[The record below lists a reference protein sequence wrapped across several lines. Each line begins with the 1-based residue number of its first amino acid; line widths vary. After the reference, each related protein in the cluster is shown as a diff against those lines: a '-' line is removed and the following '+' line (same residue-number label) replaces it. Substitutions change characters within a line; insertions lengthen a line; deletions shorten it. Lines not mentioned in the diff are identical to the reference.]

1 MLPPWPQGEGPA
13 RSVGGVVQGFNGGT
27 KNIIRTFMI
36 DILLLIAGLALI
48 LVGAN
53 YLVDGA
59 SHVAKRLGMSDFI
72 IGMTI
77 VGIGTSTPEMVVSFA
92 SAIKGNADIA
102 VGNVLGS
109 NLFNT
114 LMILGITSLFT
125 PIALTSNN
133 VKKDIPFSLLA
144 AFVLCVM
151 GCGVWLDGAA
161 VNSISRVN
169 GIMLLSLFG
178 VFMAYTIFSGSSQ
191 AALAEGGAAQEEL
204 SGSKKLPSVWVSV
217 VMILGGLCGLVFG
230 GDMFVN
236 AASAIARSLGVSD
249 AVIAVTIV
257 AGGTS
262 MPELASCVVAAL
274 KKNTDQALG
283 NVIGSN
289 VSNIFLILG
298 GSATIHPLV
307 MNGVKP
313 LDLIT
318 LMVSSVLVFLFA
330 FTFKKKSIDRIEGA
344 ILVCIYIAFVA
355 LTLRSL

>member
-1 MLPPWPQGEGPA
+1 
-13 RSVGGVVQGFNGGT
+13 
-27 KNIIRTFMI
+27 MI

-59 SHVAKRLGMSDFI
+59 SSIAKRAGLSDFI

-109 NLFNT
+109 NIFNT
-114 LMILGITSLFT
+114 LMILGCTALFSPIT
-125 PIALTSNN
+125 LTSNN
-133 VKKDIPFSLLA
+133 IKKDIPFALLA
-144 AFVLCVM
+144 SFVLCTM
-151 GCGVWLDGAA
+151 GCATWLDGTA
-161 VNSISRVN
+161 VNAISRVN
-169 GIMLLSLFG
+169 GIMLLCLFG
-178 VFMAYTIFSGSSQ
+178 VFMAYTIYSSTSSAVNDSTVGS
-191 AALAEGGAAQEEL
+191 
-204 SGSKKLPSVWVSV
+204 SGSKKATPVWAAVLMV
-217 VMILGGLCGLVFG
+217 LGGLCGLVFG

-236 AASAIARSLGVSD
+236 SASAIARRLGVSD

-262 MPELASCVVAAL
+262 LPELASCLVAAF

-307 MNGVKP
+307 MNGVRP
-313 LDLIT
+313 LELIT
-318 LMVSSVLVFLFA
+318 LMLSSVLMFLFA
-330 FTFKKKSIDRIEGA
+330 FTFKKKQIDRIEGA
-344 ILVCIYIAFVA
+344 MLVCIYIAFIVI
-355 LTLRSL
+355 TLQSL

>member
-1 MLPPWPQGEGPA
+1 
-13 RSVGGVVQGFNGGT
+13 
-27 KNIIRTFMI
+27 MI
-36 DILLLIAGLALI
+36 DILLLIVGLVLI
-48 LVGAN
+48 LTGAN

-59 SHVAKRLGMSDFI
+59 SAIAKRAGLSDFI
-72 IGMTI
+72 IGLTI

-109 NLFNT
+109 NIFNT
-114 LMILGITSLFT
+114 LMILGATALFS
-125 PIALTSNN
+125 PIRLTSNN
-133 VKKDIPFSLLA
+133 VKKDIPFALLA
-144 AFVLCVM
+144 AFVLCTF
-151 GCGVWLDGAA
+151 GCSTWLDGTA
-161 VNSISRVN
+161 VNTISRVG
-169 GIMLLSLFG
+169 GILLLSLFG
-178 VFMAYTIFSGSSQ
+178 VFMAYTIYSSSSQ
-191 AALAEGGAAQEEL
+191 GATTDNPDNP
-204 SGSKKLPSVWVSV
+204 SGSKKTAPIWLASL
-217 VMILGGLCGLVFG
+217 MILGGLCGLVFG

-236 AASAIARSLGVSD
+236 AASAIAKSLGVSD

-262 MPELASCVVAAL
+262 LPELASCLVAAY

-307 MNGVKP
+307 MAGTKP

-318 LMVSSVLVFLFA
+318 LMVSSLLIFLFA
-330 FTFKKKSIDRIEGA
+330 FTFKKKQIDRIEGA
-344 ILVCIYIAFVA
+344 LLVCLYIAFVV
-355 LTLRSL
+355 LTLKSL

>member
-1 MLPPWPQGEGPA
+1 
-13 RSVGGVVQGFNGGT
+13 
-27 KNIIRTFMI
+27 MI

-59 SHVAKRLGMSDFI
+59 SSIAKKAGLSDFI

-109 NLFNT
+109 NIFNT
-114 LMILGITSLFT
+114 LMILGCTALFS

-133 VKKDIPFSLLA
+133 IKKDIPFALLA
-144 AFVLCVM
+144 SFVLCTM
-151 GCGVWLDGAA
+151 GCATWLDGTA
-161 VNSISRVN
+161 VNAISRVN
-169 GIMLLSLFG
+169 GIMLLCLFG
-178 VFMAYTIFSGSSQ
+178 VFMAYTIYSSTS
-191 AALAEGGAAQEEL
+191 AATANPLPDSSSAEKLPES
-204 SGSKKLPSVWVSV
+204 SGSKKSTPVWLAV
-217 VMILGGLCGLVFG
+217 VMVLGGLCGLVFG

-236 AASAIARSLGVSD
+236 SASAIARSLGVSD

-262 MPELASCVVAAL
+262 LPELASCLVAAF

-307 MNGVKP
+307 MNGIRP
-313 LDLIT
+313 IELIT
-318 LMVSSVLVFLFA
+318 LLLSSFLVFLFA
-330 FTFKKKSIDRIEGA
+330 FTFKKKQIDRIEGA
-344 ILVCIYIAFVA
+344 LLVCIYIAFIVI
-355 LTLRSL
+355 TLQSL

>member
-1 MLPPWPQGEGPA
+1 M
-13 RSVGGVVQGFNGGT
+13 
-27 KNIIRTFMI
+27 
-36 DILLLIAGLALI
+36 DILILIIGLALI
-48 LVGAN
+48 LLGAN

-59 SHVAKRLGMSDFI
+59 SAIAKKAGLSDFI

-114 LMILGITSLFT
+114 LMILGITALFY
-125 PIALTSNN
+125 PIRLTSNN
-133 VKKDIPFSLLA
+133 VKKDIPFALLA
-144 AFVLCVM
+144 AFVLCTF
-151 GCGVWLDGAA
+151 GCSTWLDNTT
-161 VNSISRVN
+161 VNTISRVG
-169 GIMLLSLFG
+169 GILLLSLFG
-178 VFMAYTIFSGSSQ
+178 VFMAYTIYSSSSQ
-191 AALAEGGAAQEEL
+191 KDSLPDNS
-204 SGSKKLPSVWVSV
+204 SGNIKATPVWKATLMV
-217 VMILGGLCGLVFG
+217 LGGLCGLVFG

-236 AASAIARSLGVSD
+236 SASAIAKSLGVSD

-262 MPELASCVVAAL
+262 MPELASCLVAAF

-307 MNGVKP
+307 MSGTKP

-318 LMVSSVLVFLFA
+318 LMIASLLVFIFA
-330 FTFKKKSIDRIEGA
+330 FTFKKKQIDRIEGA
-344 ILVCIYIAFVA
+344 LLVCIYIGFIA
-355 LTLRSL
+355 LTLHSL

>member
-1 MLPPWPQGEGPA
+1 
-13 RSVGGVVQGFNGGT
+13 
-27 KNIIRTFMI
+27 MI

-59 SHVAKRLGMSDFI
+59 SSIAKRAGLSDFI

-92 SAIKGNADIA
+92 SAIKGNADMA

-114 LMILGITSLFT
+114 LMILGCTALFS

-133 VKKDIPFSLLA
+133 IKKDIPFALLA
-144 AFVLCVM
+144 SFVLCTM
-151 GCGVWLDGAA
+151 GCATWLDGTA
-161 VNSISRVN
+161 VNAISRVN
-169 GIMLLSLFG
+169 GIMLLCLFG
-178 VFMAYTIFSGSSQ
+178 VFMAYTIYSASASHAAGNENSGVES
-191 AALAEGGAAQEEL
+191 
-204 SGSKKLPSVWVSV
+204 SGSKKATPVWAAVLMV
-217 VMILGGLCGLVFG
+217 LGGLCGLVFG

-236 AASAIARSLGVSD
+236 SASAIARRLGVSD

-262 MPELASCVVAAL
+262 LPELASCLVAAF

-307 MNGVKP
+307 MNGIKP
-313 LDLIT
+313 LELIT
-318 LMVSSVLVFLFA
+318 LMLSSVLVFLFA
-330 FTFKKKSIDRIEGA
+330 FTFKKKQIDRIEGA
-344 ILVCIYIAFVA
+344 ILVCIYIAFIVI
-355 LTLRSL
+355 TLQSL

>member
-1 MLPPWPQGEGPA
+1 
-13 RSVGGVVQGFNGGT
+13 
-27 KNIIRTFMI
+27 MI
-36 DILLLIAGLALI
+36 DILLLIVGLALI

-59 SHVAKRLGMSDFI
+59 SHIAKRAGLSDFI

-109 NLFNT
+109 NIFNT
-114 LMILGITSLFT
+114 LMILGITALFS
-125 PIALTSNN
+125 PIPLTSNN
-133 VKKDIPFSLLA
+133 IKKDIPFSLLA

-151 GCGVWLDGAA
+151 GFSTILDGTT
-161 VNSISRVN
+161 VNAISRVN
-169 GIMLLSLFG
+169 GIMLLCLFG
-178 VFMAYTIFSGSSQ
+178 VFMAYSIFSSTSQ
-191 AALAEGGAAQEEL
+191 KGNNLPDES
-204 SGSKKLPSVWVSV
+204 SGSKKLPPIWLSIIMV
-217 VMILGGLCGLVFG
+217 LGGLCGLVFG

-236 AASAIARSLGVSD
+236 SASALARSLGVSD

-262 MPELASCVVAAL
+262 LPELASCAVAAL

-307 MNGVKP
+307 MAGTKP
-313 LDLIT
+313 LDFIT
-318 LMVSSVLVFLFA
+318 LMLSSLLVFLFA
-330 FTFKKKSIDRIEGA
+330 FTFKKKSVDRIEGA
-344 ILVCIYIAFVA
+344 ILVCIYVAFVT
-355 LTLRSL
+355 LTLQSL

>member
-1 MLPPWPQGEGPA
+1 M
-13 RSVGGVVQGFNGGT
+13 
-27 KNIIRTFMI
+27 
-36 DILLLIAGLALI
+36 DILLLIIGLALI
-48 LVGAN
+48 LLGAN

-59 SHVAKRLGMSDFI
+59 SAIAKRAGLSDFI

-109 NLFNT
+109 NIFNT
-114 LMILGITSLFT
+114 LMILGATALFS

-133 VKKDIPFSLLA
+133 IKKDIPFALLA
-144 AFVLCVM
+144 AFVFCVM
-151 GCGVWLDGAA
+151 GSAIWLDGAA
-161 VNSISRVN
+161 ENTISRVN
-169 GIMLLSLFG
+169 GIMLLCLFG
-178 VFMAYTIFSGSSQ
+178 VFMAYTIYSSTS
-191 AALAEGGAAQEEL
+191 AQGNTLPDSANDNNL
-204 SGSKKLPSVWVSV
+204 SGSKKATPMWLSAIMV
-217 VMILGGLCGLVFG
+217 VGGLCGLVFG

-236 AASAIARSLGVSD
+236 SASAIAKKLGVSD
-249 AVIAVTIV
+249 AVIAVTIM

-262 MPELASCVVAAL
+262 LPELASCLVAAY
-274 KKNTDQALG
+274 KKHTDQALG

-307 MNGVKP
+307 MNGTKP

-318 LMVSSVLVFLFA
+318 LMISSVLMFLFA
-330 FTFKKKSIDRIEGA
+330 FTFKKKQIDRIEGA
-344 ILVCIYIAFVA
+344 LLVCLYIAFVF
-355 LTLRSL
+355 LTLNN

>member
-1 MLPPWPQGEGPA
+1 
-13 RSVGGVVQGFNGGT
+13 
-27 KNIIRTFMI
+27 MI

-59 SHVAKRLGMSDFI
+59 SHVAKKLGMSDFI

-109 NLFNT
+109 NIFNT
-114 LMILGITSLFT
+114 LMILGITALFS

-133 VKKDIPFSLLA
+133 IKKDIPFSLLA
-144 AFVLCVM
+144 AFVLCIL
-151 GCGVWLDGAA
+151 GCATWLDGAA
-161 VNSISRVN
+161 VNAITRVN
-169 GIMLLSLFG
+169 GLMLLSLFV
-178 VFMAYTIFSGSSQ
+178 VFMAYTIYSGSSQ
-191 AALAEGGAAQEEL
+191 AAMADGSAEQMEL
-204 SGSKKLPSVWVSV
+204 SGGKKLPATWISVL
-217 VMILGGLCGLVFG
+217 MILGGLCGLVFG

-262 MPELASCVVAAL
+262 LPELASCVVAAL

-307 MNGVKP
+307 MNGVRP
-313 LDLIT
+313 LELIT

-330 FTFKKKSIDRIEGA
+330 FTFKRKSIDRIEGA
-344 ILVCIYIAFVA
+344 ILVCMYIAFIV
-355 LTLRSL
+355 LTLQSL

>member
-1 MLPPWPQGEGPA
+1 M
-13 RSVGGVVQGFNGGT
+13 
-27 KNIIRTFMI
+27 
-36 DILLLIAGLALI
+36 DILMLIIGLALI
-48 LVGAN
+48 LLGAN

-59 SHVAKRLGMSDFI
+59 SAIAKKAGLSDFI

-109 NLFNT
+109 NIFNI
-114 LMILGITSLFT
+114 LMILGITALFS
-125 PIALTSNN
+125 PIRLTSNN
-133 VKKDIPFSLLA
+133 VKKDIPFALLA
-144 AFVLCVM
+144 AFVLCTF
-151 GCGVWLDGAA
+151 GCSTWLDNTT
-161 VNSISRVN
+161 VNTISRVG
-169 GIMLLSLFG
+169 GILLLSLFG
-178 VFMAYTIFSGSSQ
+178 VFMAYTIYSSSSNQ
-191 AALAEGGAAQEEL
+191 AADTPDNSQ
-204 SGSKKLPSVWVSV
+204 GSIKATPVWKAILMV
-217 VMILGGLCGLVFG
+217 LGGLCGLVFG

-236 AASAIARSLGVSD
+236 SASAIARSLGVSD

-262 MPELASCVVAAL
+262 MPELASCLVAAF

-289 VSNIFLILG
+289 VCNIFLILG

-307 MNGVKP
+307 MSGTKP

-318 LMVSSVLVFLFA
+318 LMIASLLVFIFA
-330 FTFKKKSIDRIEGA
+330 FTFKKKQIDRIEGA
-344 ILVCIYIAFVA
+344 LLVCIYIGFIA
-355 LTLRSL
+355 LTLHSL

>member
-1 MLPPWPQGEGPA
+1 
-13 RSVGGVVQGFNGGT
+13 
-27 KNIIRTFMI
+27 MI
-36 DILLLIAGLALI
+36 DILLLIVGLVLI
-48 LVGAN
+48 LTGAN

-59 SHVAKRLGMSDFI
+59 SAIAKRAGLSDFI

-109 NLFNT
+109 NIFNT
-114 LMILGITSLFT
+114 LMILGATALFS
-125 PIALTSNN
+125 PIRLTSNN
-133 VKKDIPFSLLA
+133 VKKDIPFALLA
-144 AFVLCVM
+144 AFVLCTF
-151 GCGVWLDGAA
+151 GCSTWLDRTA
-161 VNSISRVN
+161 VNTITRVG
-169 GIMLLSLFG
+169 GILLLSLFG
-178 VFMAYTIFSGSSQ
+178 VFMAYTIYSSGS
-191 AALAEGGAAQEEL
+191 QEASNTPDEL
-204 SGSKKLPSVWVSV
+204 SGSKKTAPIWLASL
-217 VMILGGLCGLVFG
+217 MILGGLCGLVFG

-236 AASAIARSLGVSD
+236 AASAIAKSLGVSD

-262 MPELASCVVAAL
+262 LPELASCLVAAY

-307 MNGVKP
+307 MAGTKP

-318 LMVSSVLVFLFA
+318 LMVSSLLIFLFA
-330 FTFKKKSIDRIEGA
+330 FTFKKKQIDRIEGA
-344 ILVCIYIAFVA
+344 LLVCLYIAFVV
-355 LTLRSL
+355 LTLRAL

>member
-1 MLPPWPQGEGPA
+1 
-13 RSVGGVVQGFNGGT
+13 
-27 KNIIRTFMI
+27 MI
-36 DILLLIAGLALI
+36 DILLLIVGLALI
-48 LVGAN
+48 LTGAN

-59 SHVAKRLGMSDFI
+59 SAIAKRAGLSDFI

-109 NLFNT
+109 NIFNT
-114 LMILGITSLFT
+114 LMILGATALFS
-125 PIALTSNN
+125 PIRLTSNN
-133 VKKDIPFSLLA
+133 VKKDIPFALLA
-144 AFVLCVM
+144 AFVLCTF
-151 GCGVWLDGAA
+151 GCSTWLDGTA
-161 VNSISRVN
+161 VNTITRVG
-169 GIMLLSLFG
+169 GILLLSLFG
-178 VFMAYTIFSGSSQ
+178 VFMAYTIYSSGS
-191 AALAEGGAAQEEL
+191 QEASNTPDEL
-204 SGSKKLPSVWVSV
+204 SGSKKTAPIWLASL
-217 VMILGGLCGLVFG
+217 MILGGLCGLVFG

-236 AASAIARSLGVSD
+236 AASAIAKSLGVSD

-262 MPELASCVVAAL
+262 LPELASCLVAAY

-307 MNGVKP
+307 MAGTKP
-313 LDLIT
+313 LALIT
-318 LMVSSVLVFLFA
+318 LMVSSILIFLFA
-330 FTFKKKSIDRIEGA
+330 FTFKKKQIDRIEGA
-344 ILVCIYIAFVA
+344 LLVCLYIAFIV
-355 LTLRSL
+355 LTLRAL

>member
-1 MLPPWPQGEGPA
+1 M
-13 RSVGGVVQGFNGGT
+13 
-27 KNIIRTFMI
+27 
-36 DILLLIAGLALI
+36 DILILIIGLALI
-48 LVGAN
+48 LLGAN

-59 SHVAKRLGMSDFI
+59 SAIAKKAGLSDFI

-114 LMILGITSLFT
+114 LMILGITALFY
-125 PIALTSNN
+125 PIRLTSNN
-133 VKKDIPFSLLA
+133 VKKDIPFALLA
-144 AFVLCVM
+144 AFVLCTF
-151 GCGVWLDGAA
+151 GCSTWLDNTT
-161 VNSISRVN
+161 VNTISRVG
-169 GIMLLSLFG
+169 GILLLSLFG
-178 VFMAYTIFSGSSQ
+178 VFMAYTIYSSSSQ
-191 AALAEGGAAQEEL
+191 KDSLPDNS
-204 SGSKKLPSVWVSV
+204 SGNIKATPVWKATLMV
-217 VMILGGLCGLVFG
+217 LGGLCGLVFG

-236 AASAIARSLGVSD
+236 SASAIAKSLGVSD

-262 MPELASCVVAAL
+262 MPELASCLVAAF

-307 MNGVKP
+307 MSGTKP

-318 LMVSSVLVFLFA
+318 LMVASLLVFIFA
-330 FTFKKKSIDRIEGA
+330 FTFRKKQIDRIEGA
-344 ILVCIYIAFVA
+344 LLVCIYIGFIA
-355 LTLRSL
+355 LTLHAL

>member
-1 MLPPWPQGEGPA
+1 M
-13 RSVGGVVQGFNGGT
+13 
-27 KNIIRTFMI
+27 
-36 DILLLIAGLALI
+36 DILILIIGLALI
-48 LVGAN
+48 LLGAN

-59 SHVAKRLGMSDFI
+59 SAIAKKAGLSDFI

-114 LMILGITSLFT
+114 LMILGITALFY
-125 PIALTSNN
+125 PIRLTSNN
-133 VKKDIPFSLLA
+133 VKKDIPFSVLA
-144 AFVLCVM
+144 SFVLLVL
-151 GCGVWLDGAA
+151 GCATWLDGAA

-169 GIMLLSLFG
+169 GIMLLALFG
-178 VFMAYTIFSGSSQ
+178 VFMAYTIYSSSSQ
-191 AALAEGGAAQEEL
+191 KDSLPDNS
-204 SGSKKLPSVWVSV
+204 SGNTKATPVWKATLMV
-217 VMILGGLCGLVFG
+217 LGGLCGLVFG

-236 AASAIARSLGVSD
+236 SASAIAKSLGVSD

-262 MPELASCVVAAL
+262 MPELASCLVAAF

-307 MNGVKP
+307 MSGTKP

-318 LMVSSVLVFLFA
+318 LMIASLLVFIFA
-330 FTFKKKSIDRIEGA
+330 FTFRKKQIDRIEGA
-344 ILVCIYIAFVA
+344 LLVYIYIGFIA
-355 LTLRSL
+355 LTLHSL

>member
-1 MLPPWPQGEGPA
+1 
-13 RSVGGVVQGFNGGT
+13 
-27 KNIIRTFMI
+27 MI
-36 DILLLIAGLALI
+36 DILLLIIGLVLI
-48 LVGAN
+48 LTGAN

-59 SHVAKRLGMSDFI
+59 SAIAKRAGLSDFI

-109 NLFNT
+109 NIFNT
-114 LMILGITSLFT
+114 LMILGATALFS
-125 PIALTSNN
+125 PIRLTSNN
-133 VKKDIPFSLLA
+133 VKKDIPFALLA
-144 AFVLCVM
+144 AFVLCTF
-151 GCGVWLDGAA
+151 GCSTWLDGTA
-161 VNSISRVN
+161 VNTITRVG
-169 GIMLLSLFG
+169 GILLLSLFG
-178 VFMAYTIFSGSSQ
+178 VFMAYTIYSSGS
-191 AALAEGGAAQEEL
+191 QEASNTPDEL
-204 SGSKKLPSVWVSV
+204 SGSKKTAPIWLASL
-217 VMILGGLCGLVFG
+217 MILGGLCGLVFG

-236 AASAIARSLGVSD
+236 AASAIAKSLGVSD

-262 MPELASCVVAAL
+262 LPELASCLVAAY

-307 MNGVKP
+307 MAGTKP

-318 LMVSSVLVFLFA
+318 LMVSSLLIFLFA
-330 FTFKKKSIDRIEGA
+330 FTFKKKQIDRIEGA
-344 ILVCIYIAFVA
+344 LLVCLYIAFVV
-355 LTLRSL
+355 LTLKSL

>member
-1 MLPPWPQGEGPA
+1 
-13 RSVGGVVQGFNGGT
+13 
-27 KNIIRTFMI
+27 MI
-36 DILLLIAGLALI
+36 DILLLISGLALI

-109 NLFNT
+109 NIFNT
-114 LMILGITSLFT
+114 LMILGITALFS

-133 VKKDIPFSLLA
+133 IKKDIPFSLLA
-144 AFVLCVM
+144 AFALCVM
-151 GCGVWLDGAA
+151 GCGVWLDGTA

-178 VFMAYTIFSGSSQ
+178 VFMAYTIFSGSTQ
-191 AALAEGGAAQEEL
+191 AALSEGSSKEL

-262 MPELASCVVAAL
+262 MPELASCIVAAL

-318 LMVSSVLVFLFA
+318 LMVSALLVFLFA

-344 ILVCIYIAFVA
+344 ILVCIYIAFVV

>member
-1 MLPPWPQGEGPA
+1 
-13 RSVGGVVQGFNGGT
+13 
-27 KNIIRTFMI
+27 MI
-36 DILLLIAGLALI
+36 DILLLIVGLALI
-48 LVGAN
+48 LTGAN

-59 SHVAKRLGMSDFI
+59 SAIAKRAGLSDFI

-102 VGNVLGS
+102 VGNVIGS
-109 NLFNT
+109 NIFNT
-114 LMILGITSLFT
+114 LMILGATALFS
-125 PIALTSNN
+125 PIRLTSNN
-133 VKKDIPFSLLA
+133 VKKDIPFALLA
-144 AFVLCVM
+144 AFVLCTF
-151 GCGVWLDGAA
+151 GCSTWLDGTA
-161 VNSISRVN
+161 VNTISRVS

-178 VFMAYTIFSGSSQ
+178 VFMAYTIYSSSSQ
-191 AALAEGGAAQEEL
+191 GATTDNPDNP
-204 SGSKKLPSVWVSV
+204 SGSKKTAPIWLASL
-217 VMILGGLCGLVFG
+217 MILGGLCGLVFG

-236 AASAIARSLGVSD
+236 AASAIAKSLGVSD

-262 MPELASCVVAAL
+262 MPELASCLVAAY

-307 MNGVKP
+307 MAGTKP

-318 LMVSSVLVFLFA
+318 LMSKFSAEQEFSPANV
-330 FTFKKKSIDRIEGA
+330 
-344 ILVCIYIAFVA
+344 
-355 LTLRSL
+355 

>member
-1 MLPPWPQGEGPA
+1 M
-13 RSVGGVVQGFNGGT
+13 
-27 KNIIRTFMI
+27 
-36 DILLLIAGLALI
+36 DILILIIGLALI
-48 LVGAN
+48 LLGAN

-59 SHVAKRLGMSDFI
+59 SAIAKKAGLSDFI

-109 NLFNT
+109 NIFNI
-114 LMILGITSLFT
+114 LMILGITALFS
-125 PIALTSNN
+125 PIRLTSNN
-133 VKKDIPFSLLA
+133 VKKDIPFALLA
-144 AFVLCVM
+144 AFVLCTF
-151 GCGVWLDGAA
+151 GCSTWLDNTT
-161 VNSISRVN
+161 VNTISRVG
-169 GIMLLSLFG
+169 GILLLSLFG
-178 VFMAYTIFSGSSQ
+178 VFMAYTIYSSSSNQ
-191 AALAEGGAAQEEL
+191 AADTPDNSQ
-204 SGSKKLPSVWVSV
+204 GSIKATPVWKAILMV
-217 VMILGGLCGLVFG
+217 LGGLCGLVFG

-236 AASAIARSLGVSD
+236 SASAIARSLGVSD

-262 MPELASCVVAAL
+262 MPELASCLVAAF

-307 MNGVKP
+307 MSGTKP

-318 LMVSSVLVFLFA
+318 LMIASLLVFIFA
-330 FTFKKKSIDRIEGA
+330 FTFKKKQIDRIEGA
-344 ILVCIYIAFVA
+344 LLVCIYIGFIA
-355 LTLRSL
+355 LTLHSL

>member
-1 MLPPWPQGEGPA
+1 
-13 RSVGGVVQGFNGGT
+13 
-27 KNIIRTFMI
+27 MI
-36 DILLLIAGLALI
+36 DILLLVAGLALI

-59 SHVAKRLGMSDFI
+59 SSIAKKAGLSDFI

-114 LMILGITSLFT
+114 LMILGCTALFS

-133 VKKDIPFSLLA
+133 IKKDIPFALLA
-144 AFVLCVM
+144 SFVLCTM
-151 GCGVWLDGAA
+151 GCGIWLDGTA
-161 VNSISRVN
+161 VNAITRVN
-169 GIMLLSLFG
+169 GIMLLCLFG
-178 VFMAYTIFSGSSQ
+178 VFMAYTIYSSTSV
-191 AALAEGGAAQEEL
+191 ATTTVSYNLPDSSSADKLTES
-204 SGSKKLPSVWVSV
+204 SGSKKATPIWLSV
-217 VMILGGLCGLVFG
+217 VMVLGGLCGLVFG

-236 AASAIARSLGVSD
+236 SASAIARSLGVSD

-262 MPELASCVVAAL
+262 LPELASCLVAAF

-313 LDLIT
+313 LELIT
-318 LMVSSVLVFLFA
+318 LMLSSVLVFLFA
-330 FTFKKKSIDRIEGA
+330 FTFKKKQIDRIEGA
-344 ILVCIYIAFVA
+344 LLICIYIAFVV
-355 LTLRSL
+355 LTLKSL

>member
-1 MLPPWPQGEGPA
+1 M
-13 RSVGGVVQGFNGGT
+13 
-27 KNIIRTFMI
+27 
-36 DILLLIAGLALI
+36 DILMLIIGLALI
-48 LVGAN
+48 LLGAN

-59 SHVAKRLGMSDFI
+59 SAIAKKAGLTDFI

-114 LMILGITSLFT
+114 LMILGITALFY
-125 PIALTSNN
+125 PIRLTSNN
-133 VKKDIPFSLLA
+133 VKKDIPFALLA
-144 AFVLCVM
+144 AFVLCTF
-151 GCGVWLDGAA
+151 GCSTWLDNTT
-161 VNSISRVN
+161 VNTISRVG
-169 GIMLLSLFG
+169 GILLLSLFG
-178 VFMAYTIFSGSSQ
+178 VFMAYTIYSSSSNQ
-191 AALAEGGAAQEEL
+191 AADTPDNSQ
-204 SGSKKLPSVWVSV
+204 GSIKATPVWKAILMV
-217 VMILGGLCGLVFG
+217 LGGLCGLVFG

-236 AASAIARSLGVSD
+236 SASAIARSLGVSD

-262 MPELASCVVAAL
+262 MPELASCLVAAF

-307 MNGVKP
+307 MSGTKP

-318 LMVSSVLVFLFA
+318 LMIASLLVFIFA
-330 FTFKKKSIDRIEGA
+330 FTFKKKQIDRIEGA
-344 ILVCIYIAFVA
+344 LLVCIYIGFIA
-355 LTLRSL
+355 LTLHSL

>member
-1 MLPPWPQGEGPA
+1 
-13 RSVGGVVQGFNGGT
+13 
-27 KNIIRTFMI
+27 MI
-36 DILLLIAGLALI
+36 DILLLIVGLVLI
-48 LVGAN
+48 LTGAN

-59 SHVAKRLGMSDFI
+59 SAIAKRAGLSDFI

-109 NLFNT
+109 NIFNT
-114 LMILGITSLFT
+114 LMILGATALFS
-125 PIALTSNN
+125 PIRLTSNN
-133 VKKDIPFSLLA
+133 VKKDIPFALLA
-144 AFVLCVM
+144 AFVLCTF
-151 GCGVWLDGAA
+151 GCSTWLDGTA
-161 VNSISRVN
+161 VNTITRVG
-169 GIMLLSLFG
+169 GILLLSLFG
-178 VFMAYTIFSGSSQ
+178 VFMAYTIYSSGSQ
-191 AALAEGGAAQEEL
+191 AASNTPDEL
-204 SGSKKLPSVWVSV
+204 SGSKKTAPIWLASL
-217 VMILGGLCGLVFG
+217 MIMGGLCGLVFG

-236 AASAIARSLGVSD
+236 AASAIAKSLGVSD

-262 MPELASCVVAAL
+262 LPELASCLVAAY

-307 MNGVKP
+307 MAGTKP

-318 LMVSSVLVFLFA
+318 LMVSSLLIFLFA
-330 FTFKKKSIDRIEGA
+330 FTFKKKQIDRIEGA
-344 ILVCIYIAFVA
+344 LLVCLYIAFVV
-355 LTLRSL
+355 LTLRAL

>member
-1 MLPPWPQGEGPA
+1 M
-13 RSVGGVVQGFNGGT
+13 
-27 KNIIRTFMI
+27 
-36 DILLLIAGLALI
+36 DILILIIGLALI
-48 LVGAN
+48 LLGAN

-59 SHVAKRLGMSDFI
+59 SAIAKKAGLSDFI

-114 LMILGITSLFT
+114 LMILGITALFY
-125 PIALTSNN
+125 PIRLTSNN
-133 VKKDIPFSLLA
+133 VKKDIPFALLA
-144 AFVLCVM
+144 AFVLCTF
-151 GCGVWLDGAA
+151 GCSTWLDNTT
-161 VNSISRVN
+161 VNTISRVG
-169 GIMLLSLFG
+169 GILLLSLFG
-178 VFMAYTIFSGSSQ
+178 VFMAYTIYSSSSNQ
-191 AALAEGGAAQEEL
+191 AADTPDNSQ
-204 SGSKKLPSVWVSV
+204 GSIKATPVWKATLMV
-217 VMILGGLCGLVFG
+217 LGGLCGLVFG

-236 AASAIARSLGVSD
+236 SASAIARSLGVSD

-262 MPELASCVVAAL
+262 MPELASCLVAAF

-307 MNGVKP
+307 MSGTKP

-318 LMVSSVLVFLFA
+318 LMIASLLVFIFA
-330 FTFKKKSIDRIEGA
+330 FTFKKKQIDRIEGA
-344 ILVCIYIAFVA
+344 LLVCIYIGFIA
-355 LTLRSL
+355 LTLHAL

>member
-1 MLPPWPQGEGPA
+1 
-13 RSVGGVVQGFNGGT
+13 
-27 KNIIRTFMI
+27 MI
-36 DILLLIAGLALI
+36 DVLLLIVGLALI
-48 LVGAN
+48 LAGAN

-59 SHVAKRLGMSDFI
+59 SSIAKKAGLSDFI

-114 LMILGITSLFT
+114 LMILGCTALFS

-133 VKKDIPFSLLA
+133 IKKDIPFSLLA
-144 AFVLCVM
+144 AFTLCVM
-151 GCGVWLDGAA
+151 GCATWLDGAA
-161 VNSISRVN
+161 VNTISRVN
-169 GIMLLSLFG
+169 GIMLLCLFG
-178 VFMAYTIFSGSSQ
+178 VFMAYTIYSSS
-191 AALAEGGAAQEEL
+191 ASNHSIAEENPGNDL
-204 SGSKKLPSVWVSV
+204 SGNKKATPAWLSVIMV
-217 VMILGGLCGLVFG
+217 LGGLCGLVFG
-230 GDMFVN
+230 GEMFVSS
-236 AASAIARSLGVSD
+236 ASAIARSLGVSD

-262 MPELASCVVAAL
+262 MPELASCLVAAY

-298 GSATIHPLV
+298 GSATIQPLV
-307 MNGVKP
+307 MNGIKP

-318 LMVSSVLVFLFA
+318 LLVSSIMVFLFA
-330 FTFKKKSIDRIEGA
+330 FTFKKKQIDRIEGA
-344 ILVCIYIAFVA
+344 MLVCFYIAYIA
-355 LTLRSL
+355 MTLA

>member
-1 MLPPWPQGEGPA
+1 M
-13 RSVGGVVQGFNGGT
+13 
-27 KNIIRTFMI
+27 
-36 DILLLIAGLALI
+36 DILILIIGLALI
-48 LVGAN
+48 LLGAN

-59 SHVAKRLGMSDFI
+59 SAIAKKAGLSDFI

-114 LMILGITSLFT
+114 LMILGITALFY
-125 PIALTSNN
+125 PIRLTSNN
-133 VKKDIPFSLLA
+133 VKKDIPFALLA
-144 AFVLCVM
+144 AFVLCTF
-151 GCGVWLDGAA
+151 GCSTWLDNTT
-161 VNSISRVN
+161 VNTISRVG
-169 GIMLLSLFG
+169 GILLLSLFG
-178 VFMAYTIFSGSSQ
+178 VFMAYTIYSSSSQ
-191 AALAEGGAAQEEL
+191 KDSLPDNS
-204 SGSKKLPSVWVSV
+204 SGNIKATPVWKAILMV
-217 VMILGGLCGLVFG
+217 LGGLCGLVFG

-236 AASAIARSLGVSD
+236 SASAIAKSLGVSD

-262 MPELASCVVAAL
+262 MPELASCLVAAF

-307 MNGVKP
+307 MSGTKP

-318 LMVSSVLVFLFA
+318 LMIASLLVFIFA
-330 FTFKKKSIDRIEGA
+330 FTFKKKQIDRIEGA
-344 ILVCIYIAFVA
+344 LLVCIYIGFIA
-355 LTLRSL
+355 LTLHSL

>member
-1 MLPPWPQGEGPA
+1 
-13 RSVGGVVQGFNGGT
+13 
-27 KNIIRTFMI
+27 MI

-48 LVGAN
+48 LAGAN
-53 YLVDGA
+53 FLVDGA
-59 SHVAKRLGMSDFI
+59 SNIAKKLGMSDFI

-102 VGNVLGS
+102 VGNVIGS
-109 NLFNT
+109 NIFNT
-114 LMILGITSLFT
+114 LMIIGITALLT

-144 AFVLCVM
+144 AFVLCTM
-151 GCGVWLDGAA
+151 GCSTLLDGTA
-161 VNSISRVN
+161 VNTISRVN

-178 VFMAYTIFSGSSQ
+178 VFMAYTIFSSS
-191 AALAEGGAAQEEL
+191 ASKKNDLPDNS
-204 SGSKKLPSVWVSV
+204 SGSKKSAPVWLSAIMV
-217 VMILGGLCGLVFG
+217 LGGLCGLVFG
-230 GDMFVN
+230 GEIFVDS
-236 AASAIARSLGVSD
+236 ASAIASSLGVSD

-262 MPELASCVVAAL
+262 LPELASCVVAAL

-307 MNGVKP
+307 MNGIRP
-313 LDLIT
+313 LDLII
-318 LMVSSVLVFLFA
+318 LMVGAALMFLYA

-344 ILVCIYIAFVA
+344 ILVALYIAFVV
-355 LTLRSL
+355 LTVKSL

>member
-1 MLPPWPQGEGPA
+1 
-13 RSVGGVVQGFNGGT
+13 
-27 KNIIRTFMI
+27 MI
-36 DILLLIAGLALI
+36 DILLLIVGLVLI
-48 LVGAN
+48 LTGAN

-59 SHVAKRLGMSDFI
+59 SAIAKRAGLSDFI

-109 NLFNT
+109 NIFNT
-114 LMILGITSLFT
+114 LMILGATALFS
-125 PIALTSNN
+125 PIRLTSNN
-133 VKKDIPFSLLA
+133 VKKDIPFALLA
-144 AFVLCVM
+144 AFVLCTF
-151 GCGVWLDGAA
+151 GCSTWLDGTA
-161 VNSISRVN
+161 VNTITRVG
-169 GIMLLSLFG
+169 GILLLSLFG
-178 VFMAYTIFSGSSQ
+178 VFMAYTIYSSGS
-191 AALAEGGAAQEEL
+191 QEASNTPDEL
-204 SGSKKLPSVWVSV
+204 SGSKKTAPIWLASL
-217 VMILGGLCGLVFG
+217 MILGGLCGLVFG

-236 AASAIARSLGVSD
+236 AASAIAKSLGVSD

-262 MPELASCVVAAL
+262 LPELASCLVAAY

-307 MNGVKP
+307 MAGTKP
-313 LDLIT
+313 LALIT
-318 LMVSSVLVFLFA
+318 LMVSSILIFLFA
-330 FTFKKKSIDRIEGA
+330 FTFKKKQIDRIEGA
-344 ILVCIYIAFVA
+344 LLVCLYIAFIV
-355 LTLRSL
+355 LTLRAL

>member
-1 MLPPWPQGEGPA
+1 
-13 RSVGGVVQGFNGGT
+13 
-27 KNIIRTFMI
+27 MI
-36 DILLLIAGLALI
+36 DILLLIVGLVLI
-48 LVGAN
+48 LTGAN

-59 SHVAKRLGMSDFI
+59 SAIAKRAGLSDFI

-109 NLFNT
+109 NIFNT
-114 LMILGITSLFT
+114 LMILGATALFS
-125 PIALTSNN
+125 PIRLTSNN
-133 VKKDIPFSLLA
+133 VKKDIPFALLA
-144 AFVLCVM
+144 AFVLCTF
-151 GCGVWLDGAA
+151 GCSTWLDGTA
-161 VNSISRVN
+161 VNTITRVG
-169 GIMLLSLFG
+169 GILLLSLFG
-178 VFMAYTIFSGSSQ
+178 VFMAYTIYSSGS
-191 AALAEGGAAQEEL
+191 QEASNTPDEL
-204 SGSKKLPSVWVSV
+204 SGSKKTAPIWLASL
-217 VMILGGLCGLVFG
+217 MILGGLCGLVFG

-236 AASAIARSLGVSD
+236 AASAIAKSLGVSD

-262 MPELASCVVAAL
+262 LPELASCLVAAY

-307 MNGVKP
+307 MAGTKP
-313 LDLIT
+313 LALIT
-318 LMVSSVLVFLFA
+318 LMVSSILIFLFA
-330 FTFKKKSIDRIEGA
+330 FTFKKKQIDRIEGA
-344 ILVCIYIAFVA
+344 LLVSLYIAFIV
-355 LTLRSL
+355 LTLKSL

>member
-1 MLPPWPQGEGPA
+1 M
-13 RSVGGVVQGFNGGT
+13 
-27 KNIIRTFMI
+27 
-36 DILLLIAGLALI
+36 DILLLIIGLALI
-48 LVGAN
+48 LIGAN

-59 SHVAKRLGMSDFI
+59 SHVAKTLGMSDVI

-109 NLFNT
+109 NIFNS
-114 LMILGITSLFT
+114 LMILGITALFS

-133 VKKDIPFSLLA
+133 IKKDIPFSLLA
-144 AFVLCVM
+144 AFVLCIM
-151 GCGVWLDGAA
+151 GCATWLDGAA
-161 VNSISRVN
+161 VNAISRVN
-169 GIMLLSLFG
+169 GLMLLSLFG
-178 VFMAYTIFSGSSQ
+178 VFMAYTIYSGSSQ
-191 AALAEGGAAQEEL
+191 ATITEGGNTQEEL
-204 SGSKKLPSVWVSV
+204 SGSKKLPPVWLSA

-236 AASAIARSLGVSD
+236 SASAIASKLGVSD

-257 AGGTS
+257 AGGTPL
-262 MPELASCVVAAL
+262 PELASCVVAAL

-307 MNGVKP
+307 MNGIKP

-318 LMVSSVLVFLFA
+318 LMVAAVLAFLFA
-330 FTFKKKSIDRIEGA
+330 FTFKKKQIDRIEGA
-344 ILVCIYIAFVA
+344 FLVCIYLAFIWASLAA
-355 LTLRSL
+355 L

>member
-1 MLPPWPQGEGPA
+1 
-13 RSVGGVVQGFNGGT
+13 
-27 KNIIRTFMI
+27 MI
-36 DILLLIAGLALI
+36 DILLLIVGLVLI
-48 LVGAN
+48 LTGAN

-59 SHVAKRLGMSDFI
+59 SAIAKRAGLSDFI

-109 NLFNT
+109 NIFNT
-114 LMILGITSLFT
+114 LMILGATALFS
-125 PIALTSNN
+125 PIRLTSNN
-133 VKKDIPFSLLA
+133 VKKDIPFALLA
-144 AFVLCVM
+144 AFVLCTF
-151 GCGVWLDGAA
+151 GCSTWLDGTA
-161 VNSISRVN
+161 VNTITRVS

-178 VFMAYTIFSGSSQ
+178 VFMAYTIYSSSSQ
-191 AALAEGGAAQEEL
+191 GATTDNPDNP
-204 SGSKKLPSVWVSV
+204 SGSKKTAPIWLAFL
-217 VMILGGLCGLVFG
+217 MILGGLCGLVFG

-236 AASAIARSLGVSD
+236 AASAIAKSLGVSD

-262 MPELASCVVAAL
+262 LPELASCLVAAY

-307 MNGVKP
+307 MAGTKP

-318 LMVSSVLVFLFA
+318 LMVSSILIFLFA
-330 FTFKKKSIDRIEGA
+330 FTFKKKQIDRIEGA
-344 ILVCIYIAFVA
+344 LLVCLYIAFVV
-355 LTLRSL
+355 LTLRAL

>member
-1 MLPPWPQGEGPA
+1 
-13 RSVGGVVQGFNGGT
+13 
-27 KNIIRTFMI
+27 MI
-36 DILLLIAGLALI
+36 DILLLVAGLALI

-59 SHVAKRLGMSDFI
+59 SSIAKKAGLSDFI

-114 LMILGITSLFT
+114 LMILGCTALFS

-133 VKKDIPFSLLA
+133 IKKDIPFALLA
-144 AFVLCVM
+144 SFVLCTM
-151 GCGVWLDGAA
+151 GCGIWLDGTA
-161 VNSISRVN
+161 VNAITRVN
-169 GIMLLSLFG
+169 GIMLLCLFG
-178 VFMAYTIFSGSSQ
+178 VFMAYTIYSSTS
-191 AALAEGGAAQEEL
+191 AATANPLPDSSSADKLPES
-204 SGSKKLPSVWVSV
+204 SGSKKGTPIWLAV
-217 VMILGGLCGLVFG
+217 VMVLGGLCGLVFG

-236 AASAIARSLGVSD
+236 SASAIARSLGVSD

-262 MPELASCVVAAL
+262 LPELASCLVAAF

-313 LDLIT
+313 LELIT
-318 LMVSSVLVFLFA
+318 LMLSSVLVFLFA
-330 FTFKKKSIDRIEGA
+330 FTFKKKQIDRIEGA
-344 ILVCIYIAFVA
+344 LLICIYIAFVV
-355 LTLRSL
+355 LTLKSL

>member
-1 MLPPWPQGEGPA
+1 M
-13 RSVGGVVQGFNGGT
+13 
-27 KNIIRTFMI
+27 
-36 DILLLIAGLALI
+36 DILLLIIGLALI
-48 LVGAN
+48 IIGAN

-59 SHVAKRLGMSDFI
+59 SAIAKRAGLSDFI

-92 SAIKGNADIA
+92 SAIKGNADMA

-109 NLFNT
+109 NMFNT
-114 LMILGITSLFT
+114 LMILGCTALLS

-133 VKKDIPFSLLA
+133 IKKDIPFSLLA

-151 GCGVWLDGAA
+151 GCSTILDGTTA
-161 VNSISRVN
+161 NTITRVN
-169 GIMLLSLFG
+169 GIMLLCMFG
-178 VFMAYTIFSGSSQ
+178 IFMAYTIYSSTSAAGSSLHTNSPT
-191 AALAEGGAAQEEL
+191 ADNSLPDSSNDNNL
-204 SGSKKLPSVWVSV
+204 SGRKKVTPVWLAIIMV
-217 VMILGGLCGLVFG
+217 LGGLCGLVFG

-236 AASAIARSLGVSD
+236 SASSLARKLGISD
-249 AVIAVTIV
+249 AVIAMTIV

-262 MPELASCVVAAL
+262 LPELASCIVAAI

-313 LDLIT
+313 QDLIT
-318 LMVSSVLVFLFA
+318 LMLSALLVFLFA
-330 FTFKKKSIDRIEGA
+330 FTFKKKKIDRIEGGL
-344 ILVCIYIAFVA
+344 LVCIYIAFIWLSLSA
-355 LTLRSL
+355 L